1 MQPMRDEYPSHHD
14 HLAAA
19 GPAVDVHGRVVTAKR
34 RAAARYRQAQRA
46 AASRLATTALRL
58 AVHADPAFG
67 LAVADLDAITATAS
81 QGPGHQQ
88 MNWERHHIEVVRAA
102 ATGNARRAA
111 DLLREHLASI
121 GCDPLAQLIE
131 TGKVTPVIGKT
142 YPLHQAPDAMR
153 DLEAGRARGK
163 LVITVTEAG

>member
-1 MQPMRDEYPSHHD
+1 MQPMRDEYPGHHD
-14 HLAAA
+14 DLAAA

-46 AASRLATTALRL
+46 ADSRLATTALRL

-111 DLLREHLASI
+111 DLLREHLASL
-121 GCDPLAQLIE
+121 GCDPLAFRIAAMLRQPA
-131 TGKVTPVIGKT
+131 GKN
-142 YPLHQAPDAMR
+142 D
-153 DLEAGRARGK
+153 DLENLASHLPGCHA
-163 LVITVTEAG
+163 TPWPCPP

>member
-1 MQPMRDEYPSHHD
+1 MQPMREEYPGHHD

-19 GPAVDVHGRVVTAKR
+19 GPAVDVHGRAVTANQ

-46 AASRLATTALRL
+46 AGSRLAATALRL

-67 LAVADLDAITATAS
+67 LAAADLNAITATAS
-81 QGPGHQQ
+81 RIPGRQQ

-121 GCDPLAQLIE
+121 GCDPLAVRIAAMLRQPA
-131 TGKVTPVIGKT
+131 GKNDDSGNLASRLPGCHATPW
-142 YPLHQAPDAMR
+142 PSPP
-153 DLEAGRARGK
+153 
-163 LVITVTEAG
+163 

>member
-14 HLAAA
+14 DLAAA

-46 AASRLATTALRL
+46 ADSAAAATALRL

-67 LAVADLDAITATAS
+67 LAVADLDAITGTAS
-81 QGPGHQQ
+81 QGPSRQQ

-111 DLLREHLASI
+111 DLLREHLASV
-121 GCDPLAQLIE
+121 GCDPLAFRIAAMLRQP
-131 TGKVTPVIGKT
+131 TGKNDDFENLARQLPGCHATPW
-142 YPLHQAPDAMR
+142 PCSP
-153 DLEAGRARGK
+153 
-163 LVITVTEAG
+163 

>member
-46 AASRLATTALRL
+46 AGSRLAATALRL

-67 LAVADLDAITATAS
+67 LAVADLDAITGTAS
-81 QGPGHQQ
+81 QGPSHQQ

-111 DLLREHLASI
+111 DLLREHLASV
-121 GCDPLAQLIE
+121 GCDPLAFRIAAMLRQPA
-131 TGKVTPVIGKT
+131 GKNDDFENLARHLPGCHATPW
-142 YPLHQAPDAMR
+142 PCPP
-153 DLEAGRARGK
+153 
-163 LVITVTEAG
+163 